1 MPRRPKNL
9 SKTSSEDMRATS
21 GRTTLMRKR
30 SRLLSVQLR
39 AGVWKVVKLLGTEFL
54 KGFANK
60 IGGTAA
66 MVLCI
71 LGIAYMLGIDPG
83 NAVRAILGI

>member
-1 MPRRPKNL
+1 M
-9 SKTSSEDMRATS
+9 
-21 GRTTLMRKR
+21 
-30 SRLLSVQLR
+30 
-39 AGVWKVVKLLGTEFL
+39 KLLGTEFL